1 MTASREFLRA
11 DEIARLS
18 GVSVRTVRRWI
29 AAGTL
34 PSVKVGGVRLVAR
47 QTVQKT
53 ARAGPPD
60 WSDDDPKNEAKY
72 RSLRQYRENLSK

>member
-1 MTASREFLRA
+1 MTAAEYLRA
-11 DEIARLS
+11 DEIARLT

-47 QTVQKT
+47 QTLQKT
-53 ARAGPPD
+53 LAPAQSD
-60 WSDDDPKNEAKY
+60 WSDDDPENGAK
-72 RSLRQYRENLSK
+72 

>member
-11 DEIARLS
+11 DEIARLC

-29 AAGTL
+29 TAETL

-47 QTVQKT
+47 QTLQKT
-53 ARAGPPD
+53 LAPAQAD
-60 WSDDDPKNEAKY
+60 WGDDDPENEAKLEAY
-72 RSLRQYRENLSK
+72 DGIGKTLSK

>member
-1 MTASREFLRA
+1 MTAAEYLRA
-11 DEIARLS
+11 NEISRLS

-53 ARAGPPD
+53 LAPALPD
-60 WSDDDPKNEAKY
+60 WSDDDPKNEAKLEAY
-72 RSLRQYRENLSK
+72 GSIGKNSSK